1 MSHNGG
7 LLQGVDQTRLLAI
20 LMSVSLEHVL
30 GIPSVYRTKNV
41 TDTRDRYFWCEHYS
55 SAHSAAMSL

>member
-30 GIPSVYRTKNV
+30 GILFSTLGRHVPV
-41 TDTRDRYFWCEHYS
+41 TGLCVGQSIENHKDKQ
-55 SAHSAAMSL
+55 M